1 MENQQNPNNQSGPQA
16 NKEPRVLVLSGFGI
30 NCENETAKAFEL
42 AGALPRIMHAT
53 ELIASP
59 KSLLEYDILAIPGGF
74 SFGDDLGSGKVLGN
88 KLKAKM
94 SPEIMEFVK
103 SGKLIIGICNGFQV
117 LVKMGLLPAT
127 GGNYMTQEATVTYND
142 SGRFEDRW
150 VYLKANPSSSCIFTK
165 GIAGRLYFPVRHG
178 EGKFVPSS
186 NALLEKMFVKGQVAL
201 QYTDEAGNLAG
212 YPYNPNGS
220 IQNIAGVCDES
231 GRIFGLMPH
240 PEAYLYRENHPR
252 FARGGKLEPLGLVI
266 FKNAVDYA
274 LKQESKQ

>member
-1 MENQQNPNNQSGPQA
+1 MENQQTPDNQPGSPGGKA
-16 NKEPRVLVLSGFGI
+16 FKVLVLSGFGI

-59 KSLLEYDILAIPGGF
+59 KSLLEYDIFAIPGGF

-94 SPEIMEFVK
+94 SPEIMEFVR
-103 SGKLIIGICNGFQV
+103 SGKLIIGICNGFQT
-117 LVKMGLLPAT
+117 LVKIGLLPAT
-127 GGNYMTQEATVTYND
+127 GGNYMAQEATVTYND

-150 VYLKANPSSSCIFTK
+150 VYMKANPSSSCIFTK
-165 GIAGRLYFPVRHG
+165 GISGRLYLPVRHG

-201 QYTDEAGNLAG
+201 QYTDESGNLAG

-231 GRIFGLMPH
+231 GRVFGLMPH

-266 FKNAVDYA
+266 FKNAVDYVKTEK
-274 LKQESKQ
+274 LKQ